1 VEELTMTRPVKTK
14 TDLFTSMEDD
24 IKQFSGALF
33 GAFRAVPGAI
43 AKRVAT
49 TTRTRFAHRLDLW
62 DTTGDTIVEH
72 LAGIEDLELAQAAYR
87 AACERWPSANI
98 TLRAGER
105 LIEDSRQLRTAAVR
119 YPLA

>member
-1 VEELTMTRPVKTK
+1 MQRPVKTK

-24 IKQFSGALF
+24 IKQLSSALF
-33 GAFRAVPGAI
+33 GAFRAAPGAI
-43 AKRVAT
+43 ARRLAT
-49 TTRTRFAHRLDLW
+49 TTRTHFAHRLDLW
-62 DTTGDTIVEH
+62 DTTGDNIIEY

-87 AACERWPSANI
+87 AACERWPGANI

-105 LIEDSRQLRTAAVR
+105 VLEDSRQLRTAAVQ